1 MAIMRVT
8 VVLAIFT
15 VVVQAHDFKIC
26 DGVTDTLGIKSVDLK
41 PDEPV
46 GGKNL
51 VVTVTGGPNQD
62 AITGG
67 KALLKVRAYGVVITS
82 ADFSLCDQFGIKC
95 PLAANSD
102 WTGEI
107 TYMIPSIAP
116 AGLTITGEVDIQD
129 ANGKELSC
137 FSMDIKIG
145 QKSLYERSVTELGR
159 RFRGAKM
166 FLANLLV

>member
-8 VVLAIFT
+8 IVLAIFT

-159 RFRGAKM
+159 RLRGAKM